1 MKTLVRCDDKTV
13 FEIDPV
19 TYEPKSCS
27 SYDPY
32 CFSDPEKGVAYMH
45 ISEWQQ
51 HISEKRLQEYKK

>member
-1 MKTLVRCDDKTV
+1 MKTLVRGDDAMV

-19 TYEPKSCS
+19 TYEPKRCS

-32 CFSDPEKGVAYMH
+32 CFSDPEKGVAYMP

-51 HISEKRLQEYKK
+51 RIACKRLQEHKK